1 MSIKFEDYDDYGS
14 VQHEPNL
21 PPTSHPEANVF
32 APNQANDVPSPSVFR
47 IQEGPDI
54 KFHSGNG
61 CIFPP
66 QECDYDVSQLLDVHA
81 ASFNEQA
88 DALLQTGNLSLM
100 TLGEIVASHDCNTE
114 YQPLT
119 TSNIS
124 PFREK
129 TVVNIKSADMK
140 YAWAPAYLWRS

>member
-114 YQPLT
+114 YQ
-119 TSNIS
+119 
-124 PFREK
+124 
-129 TVVNIKSADMK
+129 
-140 YAWAPAYLWRS
+140 